1 MIGDGEGVGPL
12 GRDPRAMAAPVV
24 RQDPFDATALRLEPG
39 DRPGEEAG
47 GRLVALVSRTSA

>member
-1 MIGDGEGVGPL
+1 
-12 GRDPRAMAAPVV
+12 MAAPVV